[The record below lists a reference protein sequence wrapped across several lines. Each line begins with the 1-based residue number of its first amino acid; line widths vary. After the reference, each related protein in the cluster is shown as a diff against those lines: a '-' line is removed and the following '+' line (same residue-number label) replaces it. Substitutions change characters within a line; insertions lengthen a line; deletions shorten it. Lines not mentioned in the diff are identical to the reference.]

1 MRSERNRK
9 MSQPVA
15 VLGLP
20 LANVTIDQA
29 VERVEQMIAQEGTHQ
44 VATANLD
51 FWLKSNSDP
60 HLHRII
66 AGCDMVVA
74 DGMPLVWASKF
85 LGAPLPERVTGVDMV
100 PRLMELSVEKGYRI
114 FLLGGG
120 DGVAVAAK
128 EMFERQYPGVQIC
141 GAFAPPVAD
150 LREMDHSEIL
160 DQVRAAKPHILL
172 VGFGNPKQEK
182 WIWMHR
188 RQLGVPVS
196 IGIGGSM
203 DMLLGRVKRA
213 PKWMQRTGLEWF
225 MRMMQEPR
233 RLAPRYFKDFVGVM
247 TRFPLAL
254 AATLLQR
261 HYNGPTT
268 TSRSNDANFL
278 HLHIAGEITGELQP
292 VLERAV
298 EECRAD
304 ARMLCLHLDNV
315 VRIDPVGLG
324 VLLEARRLL
333 HEAGLTLQAAHIP
346 NRLRFQFFAW
356 CTWPLIDEL
365 TVRTEPMA
373 TKRVQVAIPGGK
385 N

>member
-1 MRSERNRK
+1 MK
-9 MSQPVA
+9 LPVA

-20 LANVTIDQA
+20 LASVTIGQA
-29 VERVEQMIAQEGTHQ
+29 VERVEEMIAQEGTHQ
-44 VATANLD
+44 VVTANLD

-100 PRLMELSVEKGYRI
+100 PHLMELSAKKGYRI

-120 DGVAVAAK
+120 KGIAAATK
-128 EMFERQYPGVQIC
+128 EMFERKYPGVQIC
-141 GAFAPPVAD
+141 GVFAPPFSD

-196 IGIGGSM
+196 MGIGGSM
-203 DMLLGRVKRA
+203 DILLGRVRRA
-213 PKWMQRTGLEWF
+213 PEWMQRSGLEWF

-233 RLAPRYFKDFVGVM
+233 RLAPRYFGNFLGVM
-247 TRFPLAL
+247 ARFPLAL
-254 AATLLQR
+254 AATVLQR
-261 HYNGPTT
+261 RYEGPTT
-268 TSRSNDANFL
+268 TSRTNDSNFL
-278 HLHIAGEITGELQP
+278 HLHIAGEITEKIQP
-292 VLERAV
+292 VIDRAV
-298 EECRAD
+298 EECLAD
-304 ARMLCLHLDNV
+304 ARMLCMHLDNV

-324 VLLEARRLL
+324 LLLDARRRL
-333 HEAGLTLQAAHIP
+333 HEAGLSLQAAHIP

-365 TVRTEPMA
+365 TVRTMPA
-373 TKRVQVAIPGGK
+373 AGKRVQPIMQGSK